1 MPVVAQRQN
10 PAVLAAAAT
19 NIQLNRALYSVVVPA
34 FGLVLLVLALR
45 KGFNSGKHSR
55 SAYAF
60 IASLAVL
67 SGLAGSLG
75 SHAKVEAIIQALLSL
90 FRESNIQRI

>member
-10 PAVLAAAAT
+10 PAILAATAT
-19 NIQLNRALYSVVVPA
+19 SIQLNRALYSVVVPA
-34 FGLVLLVLALR
+34 FGLVSLVLALK
-45 KGFNSGKHSR
+45 KGFTSGNHLR

-75 SHAKVEAIIQALLSL
+75 SHAQAESITQALLSL

>member
-10 PAVLAAAAT
+10 PDIFAAT
-19 NIQLNRALYSVVVPA
+19 AANIQLNRALYSVVVPA
-34 FGLVLLVLALR
+34 FGLVLLVLALK
-45 KGFNSGKHSR
+45 KGFSSGKHSR
-55 SAYAF
+55 SAYAS
-60 IASLAVL
+60 IASLAIL

-75 SHAKVEAIIQALLSL
+75 SHAQAKVVIQALLSL